1 MKIFDIDP
9 SITVDGWESYYTR
22 IKDGV
27 HVDFESSIRA
37 RDGRIIPV
45 DVCANYVYLYG
56 DEYYCVAARDIT
68 ERKHAEDALRR
79 SEASLAK
86 SQEMAHIG
94 NWEMDVKTCE
104 IDRSAESYRIF
115 GFAPDD
121 VKLNYSQFLECIFP
135 DDREHVDKVIKSTI
149 RTGQPYDI
157 LYHIKRSDGETRILE
172 SEGEVI
178 RDASGRII
186 KLFGTNHDVTER
198 KCAEE
203 ALQESEE
210 RFRATFEQAAV
221 GIAHVALD
229 GRWLRFN
236 QKLCD
241 ITGYTRE
248 ELSKLT
254 FLDITYPNDIETDL
268 KNMERLRSGEIRTY
282 STEKRYVKKDGSLT
296 WISLTSSLLYKNG
309 KPEYFIG
316 VIEDITERKLNE
328 EKKSFLAA
336 IVESSDDAIISKTL
350 EGIITSW
357 NNAAETMFGYSADEI
372 IGKSKSILIPS
383 DRADELDFILNH
395 AKKGEG
401 IEHYETVRR
410 RKDGTIIEV
419 SISASPIRD
428 ESGNII
434 GASNILRD
442 ITDLKRAEEKLRET
456 RDYLESL
463 INYANAPIIVWDT
476 MFSITR
482 FNHAFERFSGYTEA
496 EVVGKDLSI
505 LFPIDNREESLDM
518 IKRTLLGE
526 YWESVEIPIL
536 HKDGGI
542 RIALWNSANIHG
554 ENGALVA
561 TIAQGQDITE
571 RTNAMEALRTSE
583 ANLANAQRISHIG
596 NWVWDTKKDEIR
608 CSNEFYRIFG
618 IEKQE
623 FITYEQFIN
632 MINPPDREP
641 VNKAVDAALYM
652 GVPYRI
658 DYRVIW
664 PDASEHIIYAEGEVN
679 IDEAGKPILMFGI
692 VQDITE
698 RRLAEIEL
706 EKAKAQVEMYNDIMG
721 HDINNMNQVGIGY
734 LEMAIET
741 LGLSD
746 EGKKLLSKPLEAL
759 INSSKLI
766 ENVRKLQHIKSGDI
780 KHKAMDVNQVLID
793 IKNSYS
799 NVKDRSIA
807 INYSPVSG
815 CMVAANELL
824 SDVFSNLVGNAI
836 KHSTGMLEV
845 SIGVSSVFE
854 NGREYCRAYVEDNG
868 PGISDSIKNILFTRF
883 QRGNTKASGKG
894 LGLFIVNLW

>member
-1 MKIFDIDP
+1 M
-9 SITVDGWESYYTR
+9 
-22 IKDGV
+22 
-27 HVDFESSIRA
+27 
-37 RDGRIIPV
+37 
-45 DVCANYVYLYG
+45 
-56 DEYYCVAARDIT
+56 
-68 ERKHAEDALRR
+68 
-79 SEASLAK
+79 
-86 SQEMAHIG
+86 
-94 NWEMDVKTCE
+94 
-104 IDRSAESYRIF
+104 
-115 GFAPDD
+115 
-121 VKLNYSQFLECIFP
+121 
-135 DDREHVDKVIKSTI
+135 
-149 RTGQPYDI
+149 
-157 LYHIKRSDGETRILE
+157 
-172 SEGEVI
+172 
-178 RDASGRII
+178 
-186 KLFGTNHDVTER
+186 
-198 KCAEE
+198 
-203 ALQESEE
+203 
-210 RFRATFEQAAV
+210 

-229 GRWLRFN
+229 GRWLQFN

-254 FLDITYPNDIETDL
+254 FRDITYPDDIETDL
-268 KNMERLRSGEIRTY
+268 KNMERLLSGEIRTY

-328 EKKSFLAA
+328 EKRSFLAS
-336 IVESSDDAIISKTL
+336 IVESSDNAIIRKTL

-357 NNAAETMFGYSADEI
+357 NAGAETMFGYICGEI
-372 IGKSKSILIPS
+372 IGKSISILIPS
-383 DRADELDFILNH
+383 PGMNLIVILNQT
-395 AKKGEG
+395 KNGER
-401 IEHYETVRR
+401 IEHYETVRK
-410 RKDGTIIEV
+410 RKDGTLIYV

-428 ESGNII
+428 ESGKIV

-442 ITDLKRAEEKLRET
+442 ITELKRAEEKLRET
-456 RDYLESL
+456 RDFLESL

-536 HKDGGI
+536 RKDGGI

-664 PDASEHIIYAEGEVN
+664 PDDSEHIIYAEGEVN

-706 EKAKAQVEMYNDIMG
+706 QNAKAQVEMYNDLLG

-734 LEMAIET
+734 LELAIDT
-741 LGLSD
+741 LELND

-780 KHKAMDVNQVLID
+780 RHKEMDVNQVLLD
-793 IKNSYS
+793 VKNSYS
-799 NVKDRSIA
+799 NVQDRSIV
-807 INYSPVSG
+807 INYSPISG
-815 CMVAANELL
+815 CMVVANELL
-824 SDVFSNLVGNAI
+824 RDVFSNLVGNAI
-836 KHSTGMLEV
+836 KHSTGMLEI

-854 NGREYCRAYVEDNG
+854 NGREYCRVYVEDNG
-868 PGISDSIKNILFTRF
+868 PGISDGIKNTLFTRF
-883 QRGNTKASGKG
+883 QRGNTKPMGKG
-894 LGLFIVNLW
+894 LGLFLVKSLVEDYHGKVWVEDRVAGDSYKGRQVRGHAAGL